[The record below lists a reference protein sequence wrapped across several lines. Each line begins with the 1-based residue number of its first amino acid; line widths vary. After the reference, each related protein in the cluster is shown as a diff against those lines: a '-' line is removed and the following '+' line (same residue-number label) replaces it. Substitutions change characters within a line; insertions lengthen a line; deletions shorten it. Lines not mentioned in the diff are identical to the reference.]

1 MTLMQFVNSSI
12 TAPPTKTTAQEPG
25 TETLNG
31 AVLGSATPHAGDL
44 RTLRSFGASSAYI
57 VGATCAY
64 DNSAS
69 LPAYKTYM
77 VIDTVWRNTMGS
89 TVGTPQT
96 ISHTAWRSSLK
107 CQLGVYMQSNATTTA
122 WTLTVSYTNEDGTPG
137 RTTIATPY
145 QSYASANTGRFFPI
159 ALQGTDKAV
168 TSVQSCTLISAPSAT
183 FGLMAYRPLT
193 IIPFVRPNG
202 RYGGARL
209 TASALNLVGRD
220 AIDANACVEVICLGS
235 GVNNPA
241 TFMTVYSAIG

>member
-1 MTLMQFVNSSI
+1 MTLMQFVNSGI
-12 TAPPTKTTAQEPG
+12 TAPPTKTTTQEPG
-25 TETLNG
+25 TDTLNG

-77 VIDTVWRNTMGS
+77 VIDTVWRNTLGS
-89 TVGTPQT
+89 TVGTPQV

-107 CQLGVYMQSNATTTA
+107 CQLGVYMQSNATTA
-122 WTLTVSYTNEDGTPG
+122 YTLTVSYTNEAGTPG

-145 QSYASANTGRFFPI
+145 QPYTSATTGRFFPI
-159 ALQGTDKAV
+159 ALQGTDTAV
-168 TSVQSCTLISAPSAT
+168 TSVQSCTVLSTPSNS

-193 IIPFVRPNG
+193 IIPFRRPEG

-209 TASALNLVGRD
+209 TASALHLVGRD

-241 TFMTVYSAIG
+241 TFMSVYSAIG